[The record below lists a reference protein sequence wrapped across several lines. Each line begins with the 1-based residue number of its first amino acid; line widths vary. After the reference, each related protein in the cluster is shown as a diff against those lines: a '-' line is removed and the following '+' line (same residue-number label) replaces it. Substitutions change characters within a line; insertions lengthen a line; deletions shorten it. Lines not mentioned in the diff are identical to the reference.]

1 MANDIINLDGL
12 VHVWGKVKALTKDCV
27 KSSDLAT
34 IATTGSYN
42 DLKDK
47 PETFDVAAIPDS
59 TIDNLF
65 R

>member
-12 VHVWGKVKALTKDCV
+12 VHVWGKVKTLTKDFV

-34 IATTGSYN
+34 VATTGSYN

-47 PETFDVAAIPDS
+47 PTVSATAISD
-59 TIDNLF
+59 TYIDNLF
-65 R
+65 K

>member
-12 VHVWGKVKALTKDCV
+12 VHVWGKVKTLTKDCV

-34 IATTGSYN
+34 VATTGSYN

-47 PETFDVAAIPDS
+47 PTVSATAISD
-59 TIDNLF
+59 TYIDNLF
-65 R
+65 K